1 MQARLAAIESE
12 LTKKNKFIET
22 SKQRQ
27 LTLVEEKQS
36 ALDLVEALQRE
47 LSAHQ
52 GERESV
58 NAANDNQLSEL
69 MERIHGKDLVI
80 EENTSELRQLQQ
92 KI

>member
-1 MQARLAAIESE
+1 M
-12 LTKKNKFIET
+12 
-22 SKQRQ
+22 
-27 LTLVEEKQS
+27 EEKQS

-80 EENTSELRQLQQ
+80 EENTSELR
-92 KI
+92 